1 MASHRELEMARQ
13 VSTILVQKTLQVRR
27 EQALIF
33 AQIEQLKRDQIV
45 LLTLQADLLEQSQ
58 LDDITRRLVAI

>member
-1 MASHRELEMARQ
+1 MARQ